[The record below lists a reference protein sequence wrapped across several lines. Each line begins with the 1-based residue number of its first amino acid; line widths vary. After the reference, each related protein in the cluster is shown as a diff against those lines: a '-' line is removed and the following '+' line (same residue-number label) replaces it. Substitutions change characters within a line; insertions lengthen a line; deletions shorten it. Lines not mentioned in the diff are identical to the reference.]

1 MFVEVHGLN
10 HTTASVEIR
19 EKVWIPPDR
28 LAEALVMLK
37 SLPHVE
43 QCFILSTCNR
53 TEVYVLRPKS
63 HGATGR
69 PAVDFLIRYCAVAP
83 DVLEQTLYHFE
94 GNDAVAHLFKVA
106 AGLDSM
112 VLGENEIL
120 GQVRTAF
127 AAACESEC
135 TGSFLNRMI
144 HTALQVGKDVRTCTA
159 LNEGSLSVSH
169 TACDLAEE
177 HFGDLSN
184 ASVLVIGAG
193 ETGQQAARNMQA
205 RGVKKVIVTNRT
217 LDRAAP
223 LAQCF
228 KCEILPFQ
236 HLDEGLQAADIVIS
250 CTSSPEPI
258 LTRQTVTSAMAKR
271 AQSDPLMLIDLAVP
285 RDIEESVAGIA
296 GVALFNIDDLQS
308 VVEANAEKRMAE
320 AEKAHILV
328 NKAAEKFADW
338 QRTLIAVPTIRELQ
352 TLFSRIQKEEL
363 AKYSEQVTP
372 EELQRIEK
380 VSGAITRRIAQL
392 AISRMKEASGRP
404 NAQAFFESVQR
415 LFDLED
421 TKQ

>member
-1 MFVEVHGLN
+1 
-10 HTTASVEIR
+10 
-19 EKVWIPPDR
+19 
-28 LAEALVMLK
+28 
-37 SLPHVE
+37 
-43 QCFILSTCNR
+43 
-53 TEVYVLRPKS
+53 
-63 HGATGR
+63 
-69 PAVDFLIRYCAVAP
+69 
-83 DVLEQTLYHFE
+83 
-94 GNDAVAHLFKVA
+94 
-106 AGLDSM
+106 
-112 VLGENEIL
+112 
-120 GQVRTAF
+120 
-127 AAACESEC
+127 
-135 TGSFLNRMI
+135 
-144 HTALQVGKDVRTCTA
+144 
-159 LNEGSLSVSH
+159 
-169 TACDLAEE
+169 
-177 HFGDLSN
+177 
-184 ASVLVIGAG
+184 GAG